1 MGLCLHFVR
10 DKAKQHKKQS
20 CHERRKWEKGTVSLH
35 LSREMSYEGLIMAII
50 GLKKGSIE

>member
-1 MGLCLHFVR
+1 MGFCLHFVR

-20 CHERRKWEKGTVSLH
+20 CHERRKWEKGSVPLH
-35 LSREMSYEGLIMAII
+35 LSRKIPHEGLIMAII